1 MKIIMPANYD
11 PDFSDE
17 PIQVFQKIRVACY
30 IRVSTNDPSQE
41 DSYEAQEKYFS
52 KLLFSRPDWESMGVY
67 SDYGIS
73 GTGKENRTGLNRL
86 LRHCEQGKIDRVICK
101 SISRLSRNTANTIAI
116 IRQLKSLGITCY
128 FEKEGL
134 DTGDM
139 DSEFILTTLA
149 ALAQEESHT
158 ISQNLRWSFDKRAPK
173 GDLPNY
179 ACYGYRLSDET
190 EVTDTG
196 YKRRKVEIIPEEAE
210 VVKEIF
216 RLYADG
222 LSMTDIVHVLNHK
235 KIPAPWSDC
244 GWMIGR
250 IRYILRNERY
260 CGDVLTHKKY
270 TENYLTHR
278 SRRNNGEVTQF
289 YIQGHHPA
297 IITQELFQKVQSLFR
312 KSTHAREQKEYP
324 YTGRLVCAHCGKH
337 YHFIHANGDMTW
349 QCSSARI
356 NNGMRLCDAEKI
368 SQVNL
373 DLMFLD
379 AVKIRFPKYQKL
391 LAQLEATQDLD
402 FVERDRSIL
411 RRHISIIEDEM
422 DASKKICEELQ
433 SQIEVLIM
441 RYEVF
446 DEEYDET
453 EIMKKIHVQEK
464 MISQLEAEKQE
475 IRSELEKKEKRWE
488 LLEKDYDIRSELIHL
503 MKTEDKD
510 QVLSN
515 LHHYVKALVL
525 FITVHDTEHYTVHWF
540 DGTKTEILK
549 ER

>member
-1 MKIIMPANYD
+1 MKIIMPD
-11 PDFSDE
+11 TLLPVLS
-17 PIQVFQKIRVACY
+17 KIKVACY
-30 IRVSTNDPSQE
+30 IRVSTNDISQE
-41 DSYEAQEKYFS
+41 NSYEAQEKYFR
-52 KLLFSRPDWESMGVY
+52 KLLFSRPDWDSMGVY

-73 GTGKENRTGLNRL
+73 GTGKESRTGLKRL

-101 SISRLSRNTANTIAI
+101 SISRLSRNTTDTIAI
-116 IRQLKSLGITCY
+116 IRKLKSLGIPCY

-139 DSEFILTTLA
+139 ESEFILTTLA
-149 ALAQEESHT
+149 ALAQEESRT
-158 ISQNLRWSFDKRAPK
+158 ISENLRWSFDKRAPK

-179 ACYGYRLSDET
+179 ACYGYQLSEEI

-196 YKRRKVEIIPEEAE
+196 YKRRKVNIISEEAE

-216 RLYADG
+216 RLYANG
-222 LSMTDIVHVLNHK
+222 LSMTDIAHVLNHK

-244 GWMIGR
+244 GWRISRIG
-250 IRYILRNERY
+250 YILRNERY

-270 TENYLTHR
+270 TENYLTHK

-297 IITQELFQKVQSLFR
+297 IITQELFQKVQLLLR
-312 KSTHAREQKEYP
+312 NTTYTRERTDYP
-324 YTGRLVCAHCGKH
+324 YTGRLVCAHCGKK
-337 YHFIHANGDMTW
+337 YHIYRSKGCVIW
-349 QCSSARI
+349 QCSSVRL

-379 AVKIRFPKYQKL
+379 AVEIRFPNENEL
-391 LAQLEATQDLD
+391 LIQLELTQNLD

-411 RRHISIIEDEM
+411 KRHIAIMEDET
-422 DASKKICEELQ
+422 DAAKKNCEELQ
-433 SQIEVLIM
+433 NQTEIMIM

-446 DEEYDET
+446 GETYDLT
-453 EIMKKIHVQEK
+453 EITADIQAQKNI
-464 MISQLEAEKQE
+464 IAQLEMEKNELQ
-475 IRSELEKKEKRWE
+475 SELDEKEKRCA
-488 LLEKDYDIRSELIHL
+488 LLEKDYDSRAELINRL
-503 MKTEDKD
+503 KTENREK
-510 QVLSN
+510 VLLS
-515 LHHYVKALVL
+515 LPRYVKALAL
-525 FITVHDTEHYTVHWF
+525 SITIYNIDHFIVHWF
-540 DGTKTEILK
+540 DGTETEILK